1 MHDLFGPQKVTS
13 RMTPLET
20 IGIFAGIP
28 AAVILV
34 MAALVY
40 GTSARRSTRY
50 RPGRPFDFAPVW
62 FLAAA
67 PDAVGAPQRTAG
79 QLEAAAKEALPAGA
93 SESSSEPK
101 GGASGSW

>member
-1 MHDLFGPQKVTS
+1 
-13 RMTPLET
+13 MTPLE
-20 IGIFAGIP
+20 IVGIFVGIP
-28 AAVILV
+28 AAVVLV
-34 MAALVY
+34 IAALVY

-67 PDAVGAPQRTAG
+67 PDAGAVGAPRTTAG
-79 QLEAAAKEALPAGA
+79 QLEAAAQESVPAGQ
-93 SESSSEPK
+93 SEPAAESK